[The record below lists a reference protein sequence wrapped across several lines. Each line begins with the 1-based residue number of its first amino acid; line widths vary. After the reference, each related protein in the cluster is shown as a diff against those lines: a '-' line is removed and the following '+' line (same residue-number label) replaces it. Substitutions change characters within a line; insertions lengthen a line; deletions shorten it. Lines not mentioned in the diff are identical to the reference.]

1 MASDSLLQAAR
12 RTGLPRMKDLLAG
25 AGLTR
30 PGSLR
35 QALAVLERTPAPI
48 RRRRRP
54 VPQNADEFD
63 PTLIDLRSPRA
74 HLPAWDSPPRG
85 DRRRAANAQFDARA
99 GAGVRAGVGVP
110 GGVIVVPPT
119 DNPGADNALLE
130 LKTYPENSA
139 PDVLVVTAIALAA
152 MAYADYFPDDT
163 TGDSLRGQVDRA
175 MLLAGPGWCGTYG
188 PKIGSLAQGDTEGN
202 YDMNQLTLVP
212 LVYNFFWSLSPQ
224 ARQRAITLLLAR
236 GRIHRA
242 SLDDTFTSG
251 AAPNDWSRAGYVK
264 FPGVKVRDIPETEN
278 HVLAIGS
285 ARYLTNQLLFA
296 LDGDPVHDNRRN
308 GDAANGVP
316 SCMAQLLGLLRNE
329 LIDGFAEYNAKNY
342 QEETRQA
349 LLNLCSLAYDGEVR
363 LAARMVLDM
372 LSCCYAV
379 SSCDLR
385 RLVPFRRRNEDT
397 KVKPHPWATG
407 FMSVNLLDGDGGDP
421 MSAAFA
427 LLAGNTRAYAK
438 SWDNANVPGV
448 GNTGGWW
455 IGANYGVN
463 FTAAALSDY
472 RLPPAIHDLFV
483 NDWSRRFYQRLHRT
497 PLDEP
502 GQQRNCDVEEIYAGS
517 PSYLISAGGRPA
529 QWVIPGFEGFGYEAQ
544 NLGVAMPISFMP
556 TALPEFYIGSFDT
569 LVLLVETG
577 DDDLREN
584 SSAEVTIHFRGRR
597 ADPAPL
603 ALEVP
608 LKARGAGAWHND
620 SHVFSVPLPFRVGA
634 ADIVAIDI
642 ALASHPGTGET
653 DDNWDLRQVTATLT
667 SRDGRSTL
675 VLRRPNLRASFDHPV
690 VSLYPAGYAE
700 AANLVQLL
708 SFSDQP
714 VLDHPGATENYGVAP
729 DFACGFGIWL
739 PPWTR
744 IPQADDGVFRFFDSH
759 NALGNGPAGFFLA
772 VQQWQGFVVLEA
784 LDTWR
789 HPEVSFTAFQ
799 EKVNGANGGL
809 RLRSGVPVI
818 YTTWCGNRIHFVVW
832 TNTEIDDHVRGS
844 KILAIEY
851 AQGDPLDTLVEAGN
865 PTDPASYLFG
875 TVMRTPTPA
884 RIEIVNAV
892 RGSGLSFD
900 WTDPNHLVRVDEA
913 GRAEHAGVDLHGR
926 PYDVWVRF
934 GASGAAEGD
943 VCRPFGSLQAALAAT
958 ADGGTI
964 HLLPGSGGQRGS
976 LRGGRRISVRL
987 TAPLGGV
994 SLR

>member
-1 MASDSLLQAAR
+1 MPSDSLLQAAR

-25 AGLTR
+25 VGLTR

-35 QALAVLERTPAPI
+35 QALALLDATPAPI

-54 VPQNADEFD
+54 APQAANLFD
-63 PTLIDLRSPRA
+63 HDLIDLRSTSA
-74 HLPAWDSPPRG
+74 HLPPWDSPPRN
-85 DRRRAANAQFDARA
+85 DRRPAANAQFDARA
-99 GAGVRAGVGVP
+99 AAGVRAAVGAP
-110 GGVIVVPPT
+110 EGVIVVPPAK
-119 DNPGADNALLE
+119 DPSAGNALLE

-139 PDVLVVTAIALAA
+139 PDVLVVTAKALAA
-152 MAYADYFPDDT
+152 MAYADYFPGDT
-163 TGDSLRGQVDRA
+163 AGASLRALVENA
-175 MLLAGPGWCGTYG
+175 MLQAGPGWCGTYG
-188 PKIGSLAQGDTEGN
+188 PKIGSLGQGDTEGN

-212 LVYNFFWSLSPQ
+212 LVYNFFWSLSPA
-224 ARQRAITLLLAR
+224 ARGRAIRLLLAR

-264 FPGVKVRDIPETEN
+264 VPGIKVHDISETEN

-285 ARYLTNQLLFA
+285 ARYLTNQLLFS
-296 LDGDPVHDNRRN
+296 LDGDPAHDNRRN
-308 GDAANGVP
+308 GDSSNGVP

-349 LLNLCSLAYDGEVR
+349 LLNLGSLAYDGEVR

-372 LSCCYAV
+372 ISGCYAV

-385 RLVPFRRRNEDT
+385 RLVPFRRRNEGT
-397 KVKPHPWATG
+397 KVKPHPWAPG

-421 MSAAFA
+421 MSGAFA

-438 SWDNANVPGV
+438 SWDNTYVPDV
-448 GNTGGWW
+448 GNRGGWW
-455 IGANYGVN
+455 IGANFGVN
-463 FTAAALSDY
+463 FAAAALSDY

-529 QWVIPGFEGFGYEAQ
+529 QWVIPGFEGFGYQAQ

-556 TALPEFYIGSFDT
+556 TALPEFHVGSFDT

-577 DDDLREN
+577 DDDLRDD
-584 SSAEVTIHFRGRR
+584 SSAQATIRFRGRR
-597 ADPAPL
+597 ADPPPAPIVVL
-603 ALEVP
+603 

-620 SHVFSVPLPFRVGA
+620 SHVFSVPLPFRVGTG
-634 ADIVAIDI
+634 DIVAIDI
-642 ALASHPGTGET
+642 ALASHPGFGET
-653 DDNWDLRQVTATLT
+653 DDNWDLQQVTATLT
-667 SRDGRSTL
+667 SHDGRSTL
-675 VLRRPNLRASFDHPV
+675 LLRRTRLRASFDNPV
-690 VSLYPAGYAE
+690 VSVYPAGYAE

-759 NALGNGPAGFFLA
+759 AALGNGPAGFFLA

-789 HPEVSFTAFQ
+789 HPEVTFVTFQ
-799 EKVNGANGGL
+799 GQVNRSNGAL
-809 RLRSGVPVI
+809 RLQSGVPAV

-832 TNTEIDDHVRGS
+832 SNTEIDNHVRGS
-844 KILAIEY
+844 KILSIEY
-851 AQGDPLDTLVEAGN
+851 AQGSPLDTLADAGN
-865 PTDPASYLFG
+865 PTAPAPYLSG
-875 TVMRTPTPA
+875 TVLKTPNPG
-884 RIEIVNAV
+884 RIEIVNAA
-892 RGSGLSFD
+892 RGSGLSLD

-913 GRAEHAGVDLHGR
+913 GLAEHAGVDPQGR
-926 PYDVWVRF
+926 AFDVWVRF

-943 VCRPFGSLQAALAAT
+943 VCRPFGSLASALAAT

-964 HLLPGSGGQRGS
+964 HVLPGSGGQRGS
-976 LRGGRRISVRL
+976 LRGGRINVRL

>member
-1 MASDSLLQAAR
+1 MSSQSLLQAAR
-12 RTGLPRMKDLLAG
+12 RTGLPSMKDLLAG
-25 AGLTR
+25 VARPR

-35 QALAVLERTPAPI
+35 QALALLDITPAPI
-48 RRRRRP
+48 RRRLRP
-54 VPQNADEFD
+54 APHDAQAFD
-63 PTLIDLRSPRA
+63 PTLIDLRSPNA
-74 HLPAWDSPPRG
+74 HLSPWPSVQRS
-85 DRRRAANAQFDARA
+85 DRRAAANAQFDTRA
-99 GAGVRAGVGVP
+99 AAGVRAAVGDP
-110 GGVIVVPPT
+110 RAVIVVPPP
-119 DNPGADNALLE
+119 DAPGADNALLE
-130 LKTYPENSA
+130 LKTYKEDSA
-139 PDVLVVTAIALAA
+139 PAVLLVTSKALAA
-152 MAYADYFPDDT
+152 MAYHDYFPDDK
-163 TGDSLRGQVDRA
+163 TGDPLRDQVSSA

-212 LVYNFFWSLSPQ
+212 LVYNFFWSLSLP

-251 AAPNDWSRAGYVK
+251 PPPNDWSRAGYVK
-264 FPGVKVRDIPETEN
+264 FAGVKVRDIPETEN

-296 LDGDPVHDNRRN
+296 LDGDPAHDNRRN
-308 GDAANGVP
+308 GDGANGVP

-329 LIDGFAEYNAKNY
+329 LIDGFAEYNAKDY

-372 LSCCYAV
+372 ISCCYAV

-397 KVKPHPWATG
+397 KVKPHPYVPG
-407 FMSVNLLDGDGGDP
+407 FMSVDLLDGGGGDP

-438 SWDNANVPGV
+438 SWDNTYVPGV

-455 IGANYGVN
+455 IGANFN
-463 FTAAALSDY
+463 FTSAALSDY

-497 PLDEP
+497 PMDEP
-502 GQQRNCDVEEIYAGS
+502 GQQRNCEVEEIYCGS

-556 TALPEFYIGSFDT
+556 TALPEFYLGTFDT
-569 LVLLVETG
+569 LVLVVETG
-577 DDDLREN
+577 DDDLRDD
-584 SSAEVTIHFRGRR
+584 SSAEATIRFRGRR
-597 ADPAPL
+597 GGNGPNSIL
-603 ALEVP
+603 VP
-608 LKARGAGAWHND
+608 LKSKGASAWHDD
-620 SHVFSVPLPFRVGA
+620 SHAFTVALPFKVGA
-634 ADIVAIDI
+634 ADILAVDI

-675 VLRRPNLRASFDHPV
+675 LLRRAGLRASFDHPV
-690 VSLYPAGYAE
+690 VSLYPAGYAS

-714 VLDHPGATENYGVAP
+714 VLDNPGATENYGVAP

-739 PPWTR
+739 PAWTR
-744 IPQADDGVFRFFDSH
+744 IPQADDGVFRFFDSR
-759 NALGNGPAGFFLA
+759 NALGNGPVGFFLA
-772 VQQWQGFVVLEA
+772 VQQRQGFVVLEA

-789 HPEVSFTAFQ
+789 HPDVTFAAFQ
-799 EKVNGANGGL
+799 EKVNEANGAL
-809 RLRSGVPVI
+809 RLQSGVPAT
-818 YTTWCGNRIHFVVW
+818 YTTWCGNRIEFVVW
-832 TNTEIDDHVRGS
+832 TNTEIDNHVRGS

-851 AQGDPLDTLVEAGN
+851 APGDPLDTLAAAGS
-865 PTDPASYLFG
+865 PSASAPYLSG
-875 TVMRTPTPA
+875 TIMNTPMPA
-884 RIEIVNAV
+884 RIEIVNSV
-892 RGSGLSFD
+892 LGSGLTLD
-900 WTDPNHLVRVDEA
+900 WTDPGHLVRIDEA
-913 GRAEHAGVDLHGR
+913 GAVEHAGVDPNGDA
-926 PYDVWVRF
+926 YDVWVRF
-934 GASGAAEGD
+934 GASGPPAGD
-943 VCRPFGSLQAALAAT
+943 ACRPFASLASALAAT
-958 ADGGTI
+958 ADGGTV
-964 HLLPGSGGQRGS
+964 HLLPGAGNQRGL
-976 LRGGRRISVRL
+976 LRGGRRINVRL

-994 SLR
+994 ALS